1 LRRAGAT
8 ADETVAVGDAV
19 WDVEAAR
26 GAGIRTVA
34 VLTGGAY
41 HEEALEEAGAV
52 AVYEDCAALLDSDF
66 PE

>member
-1 LRRAGAT
+1 
-8 ADETVAVGDAV
+8 V

-26 GAGIRTVA
+26 EAGIRTVA
-34 VLTGGAY
+34 VLSGGAY
-41 HEEALEEAGAV
+41 HKEALEEAGAV